1 MELQVAQIHYVRMST
16 LTLSMISAYGDHLT
30 RGQGVLEMEPTRLET
45 SSRLSLRKFG
55 RHLPLKGRASF
66 LWTVLIDRYCLKD
79 GYGTRL
85 IPQGTITA
93 AHFVKVKSD
102 KVSYVQVTG
111 SGDVRIFHTLS

>member
-1 MELQVAQIHYVRMST
+1 MS
-16 LTLSMISAYGDHLT
+16 
-30 RGQGVLEMEPTRLET
+30 
-45 SSRLSLRKFG
+45 
-55 RHLPLKGRASF
+55 
-66 LWTVLIDRYCLKD
+66 RYCLKD

-111 SGDVRIFHTLS
+111 SGDVRNLHTVTVGWKLIFS

>member
-1 MELQVAQIHYVRMST
+1 
-16 LTLSMISAYGDHLT
+16 
-30 RGQGVLEMEPTRLET
+30 VL
-45 SSRLSLRKFG
+45 FIG
-55 RHLPLKGRASF
+55 
-66 LWTVLIDRYCLKD
+66 TVLMYRYCLKD

-111 SGDVRIFHTLS
+111 SGDVRTFHIIVVNCG

>member
-1 MELQVAQIHYVRMST
+1 MLMS
-16 LTLSMISAYGDHLT
+16 
-30 RGQGVLEMEPTRLET
+30 
-45 SSRLSLRKFG
+45 
-55 RHLPLKGRASF
+55 
-66 LWTVLIDRYCLKD
+66 RYCLKD

-111 SGDVRIFHTLS
+111 SGDVRIFLSMIADRS

>member
-1 MELQVAQIHYVRMST
+1 MRDQ
-16 LTLSMISAYGDHLT
+16 GDWEM
-30 RGQGVLEMEPTRLET
+30 GQTRLEI

-55 RHLPLKGRASF
+55 RPEWLCFIIK
-66 LWTVLIDRYCLKD
+66 TLINRYCLKD

-93 AHFVKVKSD
+93 AHFVKVRSD

-111 SGDVRIFHTLS
+111 SGDVRILIPYFRSKLINS

>member
-1 MELQVAQIHYVRMST
+1 MY
-16 LTLSMISAYGDHLT
+16 
-30 RGQGVLEMEPTRLET
+30 
-45 SSRLSLRKFG
+45 
-55 RHLPLKGRASF
+55 
-66 LWTVLIDRYCLKD
+66 RYCLKD

-111 SGDVRIFHTLS
+111 SGDVRSSSTFISVKADK